1 MALTDQLA
9 RSGPYLERL
18 LDDDY
23 VLENLA
29 DAARR
34 GRDVYARAAGRPARK
49 AATDKRL
56 QRSLRDGAA
65 STREV
70 ILALQGKRRVRRGR
84 RGLRALALIAA
95 GGAAA
100 AVVASRRRDDSNF
113 QTAQRP
119 PSPAADAV
127 SGDPVNAA

>member
-23 VLENLA
+23 VHENLA

-34 GRDVYARAAGRPARK
+34 GRDAYARAAGRPARK
-49 AATDKRL
+49 AAADKRL

-65 STREV
+65 SLREV
-70 ILALQGKRRVRRGR
+70 ILALQGKRRARRR
-84 RGLRALALIAA
+84 HRGIRALALIAA
-95 GGAAA
+95 GGGAA
-100 AVVASRRRDDSNF
+100 AVVISKRRDDSSF
-113 QTAQRP
+113 ATVQQ
-119 PSPAADAV
+119 SP
-127 SGDPVNAA
+127 GDPVNAT